1 MDQARGNRGLHRFAV
16 FTAVV
21 TFLLIV
27 AGALVTSNDAGL
39 SVPDWP
45 LSYGGFTPPMVGNIR
60 YEHSHRLMAGLVL
73 ILILIL
79 AVWLRRSEPRRWVR
93 WLGYSALIAVLGQ
106 AVLGGITVLFFL
118 PVPISVAHACLAQLV
133 FSLTVVI
140 ANVTSEKWRQLPPAV
155 AGQDSPSLPQLAVF
169 TAAAIFL
176 QLMMGAAFR
185 HNGFG
190 IVPHLLGAVVV
201 TTLVMW
207 ITYRVVSR
215 HSEQPA
221 LSRPASLLGGLL
233 MLQLLLGGASY
244 LVLQLTKDAPQ
255 PLPLMVWPT
264 VAHVAGGALT
274 LASSVWLAVAAHR
287 LLKVS
292 DTRTEAHGGR
302 VPIST

>member
-60 YEHSHRLMAGLVL
+60 YEHSHRLVAGLVL

-79 AVWLRRSEPRRWVR
+79 SVWLRRSEPRKWVR

-118 PVPISVAHACLAQLV
+118 PTPISVAHACLAQLV
-133 FSLTVVI
+133 FSLTVVM
-140 ANVTSEKWRQLPPAV
+140 ANVTGDKWRQLPTAV
-155 AGQDSPSLPQLAVF
+155 ADPVSPSLPQLSLL

-185 HNGFG
+185 HNGLG
-190 IVPHLLGAVVV
+190 IVPHLLGAVTV
-201 TTLVMW
+201 TALVMW
-207 ITYRVVSR
+207 TSYRVMAR

-221 LSRPASLLGGLL
+221 LSRPASALGGLL
-233 MLQLLLGGASY
+233 MLQLVLGGASY
-244 LVLQLTKDAPQ
+244 VALQLTKDAPQ

-274 LASSVWLAVAAHR
+274 LASSVWLVVVAHR
-287 LLKVS
+287 LLKISEPGPEARVGEVPVS
-292 DTRTEAHGGR
+292 T
-302 VPIST
+302 